1 MIVGAAM
8 KELQQFTKSYQK
20 KLNYHIKEDSYDRSK
35 GSLLMNHMLLTTEVS
50 EIAELLRELFKQTEK
65 GILEGYTEQES
76 FETAKEEISE
86 ELGKEISDCIAYL
99 CKLGNFFERNLEVDF
114 YNKMEEVRRRVK

>member
-1 MIVGAAM
+1 M

-20 KLNYHIKEDSYDRSK
+20 ELNYDIKENSYNRSK

-65 GILEGYTEQES
+65 RILEGCTEQES
-76 FETAKEEISE
+76 FEMAKEEISE
-86 ELGKEISDCIAYL
+86 DLGKEISDCIAYL
-99 CKLGNFFERNLEVDF
+99 CKLGNFFERDLEMDF
-114 YNKMEEVRRRVK
+114 YNKMEEVRRRIK